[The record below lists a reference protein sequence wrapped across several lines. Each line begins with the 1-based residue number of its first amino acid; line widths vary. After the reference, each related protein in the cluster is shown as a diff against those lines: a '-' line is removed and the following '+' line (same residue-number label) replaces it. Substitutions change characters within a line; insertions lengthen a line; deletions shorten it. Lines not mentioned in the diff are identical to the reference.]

1 MVDGKR
7 EDLVAMFAQLK
18 DLQIAAGVTEN
29 TTNEHPILDNETE
42 YDEYEDSIP
51 QTVTDLLPIE
61 RKTIVLPSNGN
72 TETNVS
78 VLEIKFRISQAQ
90 TQLNQLRELIAD
102 ISFQFSHV
110 IRGQIRKNVRTRS
123 QKRVKSLHNQLTLHA
138 RIYTRARNHLVALN
152 CEQSILGQFRELK
165 REDLKSS
172 TAILDPNEPGSTS
185 LKLSWIWHSGKWL
198 LMQDILMS
206 ESGSGTTAE
215 SESEA
220 ISDPGAGPGPGTVPD
235 AVTLH
240 ECMLSYPLIF
250 LIFIPSVKR
259 VHFLRVRALKKR
271 WQEEHMLLIYEM
283 QWTVRFFKNKAEKWR
298 DGALTPD
305 ISTGAKAYALRQEA
319 RWIQMSLKSDKLFKK
334 TAIDYVTPII

>member
-51 QTVTDLLPIE
+51 QTVTDLIPIE
-61 RKTIVLPSNGN
+61 RKIIVLPSNGN

-78 VLEIKFRISQAQ
+78 VLEIKFRITQAQ

-138 RIYTRARNHLVALN
+138 RIYTWARNHLVALN
-152 CEQSILGQFRELK
+152 CEQSLLGQFRELK

-198 LMQDILMS
+198 LMQDNLMS

-215 SESEA
+215 SESET
-220 ISDPGAGPGPGTVPD
+220 ISDPGAGTGTIPD

-240 ECMLSYPLIF
+240 ECMLFYPLNF
-250 LIFIPSVKR
+250 LFFIPSVKR
-259 VHFLRVRALKKR
+259 
-271 WQEEHMLLIYEM
+271 
-283 QWTVRFFKNKAEKWR
+283 
-298 DGALTPD
+298 
-305 ISTGAKAYALRQEA
+305 
-319 RWIQMSLKSDKLFKK
+319 
-334 TAIDYVTPII
+334 